1 MNVTLFRIILYS
13 QFLKKY
19 SKFDNTILHN
29 NLMTVVIKSTLYSQ
43 DYYLRFGIVFIK
55 FKEYFI

>member
-1 MNVTLFRIILYS
+1 
-13 QFLKKY
+13 
-19 SKFDNTILHN
+19 
-29 NLMTVVIKSTLYSQ
+29 MTVVIKSTLYSQ